1 MKPQCLQADGTLKW
15 LAVKAR
21 LNESFV
27 AVAIDCDQ
35 PDPEV
40 QELWALHM
48 SSARSLPFVFYTD
61 ADGQFLHGTSGSR
74 SVADLLADLNQV
86 ASGGK

>member
-1 MKPQCLQADGTLKW
+1 M
-15 LAVKAR
+15 
-21 LNESFV
+21 

-40 QELWALHM
+40 QELGALHM

-74 SVADLLADLNQV
+74 SVADFLANLNRV
-86 ASGGK
+86 AAGGT